1 MMEVTQNVE
10 LKELATEDEII
21 RSIAEEL
28 DHEVDKLTTPDI
40 KKTVESRKS
49 ASDEEIHN
57 GLEADVLEPDI
68 EAALSIDSIGKSI
81 DQIASEALP
90 CERNAGTDLDA
101 LLDKIS
107 SIVDC
112 DPKES
117 VDEEAAE
124 ESVAVEADS
133 ESLAADIDNNE
144 KSNIVIDEAAAKQI
158 GAEGEQKEEEND
170 NSVEKPVGAD
180 LVEAEEKIQ
189 EEEEDLEKGENKQNI
204 AANEDEA
211 AAEKDVLAEEN
222 MVVGKEED
230 SEISKTDK
238 SKADDEKTNLNN
250 SSDEVFMD
258 ALENISSSDEFEA
271 LADQQIKKPDEPTPR
286 KECKNGLEDI
296 TSDESNDKAE
306 LANDKAKVDISII
319 DLDSSDECLAAE
331 ATTELPKDS
340 SDNPAK
346 EAAEKSETA
355 AKDAEPKKLGKPDD
369 KEEDKEIKMT
379 ATQELK
385 ENTLDEMLTEAA
397 NTSEANS
404 KEAQTKKADTEIECE
419 VPVLPNNKV
428 VETNGVFD
436 KDLAKADE
444 ESEEQAPSKASEKI
458 EADTKE
464 AESDDEVIFFEP
476 IEKSAK
482 EPEADESKTEAV
494 KDMSTAEKK
503 AEEVV
508 LVSEDEDE
516 QPPAKKPEE
525 APSKKSE
532 TTAATAATDSQAN
545 GAVSSDLLA
554 DNSDNACDQFEK
566 LKTQEKLK
574 VSSGEDV
581 DSNSSNLLQPSQKSR
596 DEVAAEAEAEP
607 VAETEDGDVEMVG
620 DEPEDEPD
628 AGLPAVKRIRLST
641 EDKPEASSSS
651 SCTTANTTTNDEEA
665 LPAVA
670 KRSHSLLA
678 NSSPVEK
685 EETPSKKLKTDDSDS
700 NSSNDGTLQ
709 IDLDAHDN
717 TQESEAVAA
726 AAESAKVKPEE
737 KAEPT
742 ELALDLKPKPQF
754 KPDVRPL
761 RMEFIKK
768 FRKNFDKM
776 TRHDLEELVLQ
787 KVVESM
793 LVKSEFAE
801 IRRQIDNH
809 EITLA
814 NYRRKIA
821 EVSKQFLD
829 LETVH
834 KRVLKDLETK
844 NAQFT
849 APVRITRA
857 VGLQVGMAL
866 MKKPSEE
873 ARSQASAHTAGSM
886 SAPAAAGMP
895 TPPKASTSPMRTPMR
910 NNAPRPG
917 PSPPHHQ
924 QQQQLLQTQQQQQT
938 PPPLHASRP
947 FVQTSGTPP
956 VRRGCMQKVTPQR
969 PVNNT
974 PSGQQASS
982 PNQGMQRIQSLPHVT
997 SRPMYASKHTG
1008 GTNAATAAAVAA
1020 AMRARG
1026 TTAKP
1031 IGKDYPGSYMTPKQQ
1046 QQQQQQL
1053 QQQQQQQLQQ
1063 QQQPLP
1069 VRIGRSPGKQ
1079 PISINN
1085 KPRAMP
1091 IGGGTVSVPMS
1102 NATDSGAVAA
1112 GFGQP
1117 SLAPARPKEKAV
1129 IDLTDEDDAAAAAAA
1144 AAAAVEAS
1152 ARHRQTPSAAAKRSL
1167 QTPPMGPNSRSA
1179 GGSVVRVSPMN
1190 IPRANAV
1197 ARQIVNGPVQRSSI
1211 GSNVTMQIRSE
1222 NTPPSGARMRYTH
1235 PAPLPLAPPQ
1245 TFHPDWKLPPSR
1257 PVIRISLHDTGIV
1270 ISWTLEDTGPRFAE
1284 CVTYQIYAYQETSND
1299 PSTDSWRHV
1308 GDVKAMLLPMAV
1320 TLNQFQENQ
1329 RYFFAVRGVDAHER
1343 YGVFSLPK
1351 TW

>member
-1 MMEVTQNVE
+1 MMEVTQKVE

-40 KKTVESRKS
+40 KKTMENCKS

-68 EAALSIDSIGKSI
+68 EAAPSIDSIGKSI

-117 VDEEAAE
+117 IDEEAAE
-124 ESVAVEADS
+124 ESVADN

-144 KSNIVIDEAAAKQI
+144 KSNIVIDAVAAKEI
-158 GAEGEQKEEEND
+158 GAEGEQKEDEND
-170 NSVEKPVGAD
+170 NSVEKPESGD
-180 LVEAEEKIQ
+180 LVEGEEKIQ
-189 EEEEDLEKGENKQNI
+189 EEEVDLEESENKQNI
-204 AANEDEA
+204 AANEDEKTA
-211 AAEKDVLAEEN
+211 VKDVLAEEN
-222 MVVGKEED
+222 MVVGKGED
-230 SEISKTDK
+230 AEISKTDK
-238 SKADDEKTNLNN
+238 SKADDEQTSLNN
-250 SSDEVFMD
+250 SNDEVFMD

-271 LADQQIKKPDEPTPR
+271 LANQQIKKSDELNPQ

-306 LANDKAKVDISII
+306 LANDKAKGDISII

-331 ATTELPKDS
+331 AITELPQDS
-340 SDNPAK
+340 SEDPAQK
-346 EAAEKSETA
+346 AAEKSETA
-355 AKDAEPKKLGKPDD
+355 VKGAEPKELDKPDD
-369 KEEDKEIKMT
+369 KEDKQSKLT
-379 ATQELK
+379 TTQELEVK
-385 ENTLDEMLTEAA
+385 NLDEMLMEAA
-397 NTSEANS
+397 DTSEANS
-404 KEAQTKKADTEIECE
+404 KDTVIESE

-428 VETNGVFD
+428 VETNGVLD
-436 KDLAKADE
+436 KDLEKADE
-444 ESEEQAPSKASEKI
+444 ESEEQAPSKDSEKI

-482 EPEADESKTEAV
+482 EPEADENKTEAV
-494 KDMSTAEKK
+494 KDMPTVEKK
-503 AEEVV
+503 TDEVV

-532 TTAATAATDSQAN
+532 TTTATAAIDSKSN
-545 GAVSSDLLA
+545 EAVSTDLLA

-596 DEVAAEAEAEP
+596 DEVPAEAEAEP
-607 VAETEDGDVEMVG
+607 IAETEDGDVEMVG

-737 KAEPT
+737 KSEPT

-754 KPDVRPL
+754 QPDVRPL

-809 EITLA
+809 ELTLA

-873 ARSQASAHTAGSM
+873 ARSQASVHTAGSM

-924 QQQQLLQTQQQQQT
+924 QQLQPQQQLQQT
-938 PPPLHASRP
+938 PPTLPASRP
-947 FVQTSGTPP
+947 FVQTSGTTP

-1046 QQQQQQL
+1046 QQQQQQQQL

-1102 NATDSGAVAA
+1102 NATDSGAAAA

-1152 ARHRQTPSAAAKRSL
+1152 ARQRQTPSAAAKRSL

-1222 NTPPSGARMRYTH
+1222 NTPPSGTRMRYTH